1 MEEEARHLHTSH
13 HIIRIDH
20 LRTAADLPVSRSRSA
35 ANRSPLLRQAA
46 SDELDELDP
55 ALEQA
60 AGTRGSSGSGG
71 GASGSA
77 SVAAAS
83 GSAAPSA
90 GDGLPPGWIE
100 RSRRLPH
107 IQTYTRMSRACACAC
122 TLSLSPSLSLS
133 LRTSPSPP
141 PSPAPSPSA
150 SASLAISIR
159 LRLTPTQ
166 HAERP
171 RNQGVPRARELRRLE
186 PRSQGHRTLP
196 QGRVAPARR
205 GAARSPRSG
214 AAGQGGAQARGAI
227 AVRAAA

>member
-13 HIIRIDH
+13 HIIHTEH

-122 TLSLSPSLSLS
+122 TLSLSLSLS
-133 LRTSPSPP
+133 PH
-141 PSPAPSPSA
+141 
-150 SASLAISIR
+150 LALTATLAR
-159 LRLTPTQ
+159 ALALGLGLACHLHTPTP
-166 HAERP
+166 HAY
-171 RNQGVPRARELRRLE
+171 
-186 PRSQGHRTLP
+186 
-196 QGRVAPARR
+196 
-205 GAARSPRSG
+205 AAC
-214 AAGQGGAQARGAI
+214 
-227 AVRAAA
+227 RAAA

>member
-13 HIIRIDH
+13 HIIRTEH

-55 ALEQA
+55 ALEQE
-60 AGTRGSSGSGG
+60 AGTGGSSGSGG

-77 SVAAAS
+77 SVAAS

-100 RSRRLPH
+100 RSRRLPY

-122 TLSLSPSLSLS
+122 ACACTLSLSLSPHLA
-133 LRTSPSPP
+133 LTATLARALGLGLGLACHLHTPTPY
-141 PSPAPSPSA
+141 A
-150 SASLAISIR
+150 SAAC
-159 LRLTPTQ
+159 
-166 HAERP
+166 
-171 RNQGVPRARELRRLE
+171 
-186 PRSQGHRTLP
+186 
-196 QGRVAPARR
+196 
-205 GAARSPRSG
+205 
-214 AAGQGGAQARGAI
+214 
-227 AVRAAA
+227 RAAA